1 MAISFQSALGIH
13 EQALYLRSHRA
24 EVLGNNLA
32 NVDTP
37 NFKARDVDF
46 SSLLE
51 QAKQQ
56 QDKRNRM
63 SNAQTVSSTNART
76 NALALDASKPV
87 RTDERHMSFG
97 YGPGGETELLYT
109 LPTQPSID
117 GNTVEE
123 HQEMARF
130 AKNGMDFE
138 ASLYFLNSKFKGLQG
153 AISGQ

>member
-1 MAISFQSALGIH
+1 MAISFQNALGIH
-13 EQALYLRSHRA
+13 EQAMYLRSHRA

-46 SSLLE
+46 SALLE

-56 QDKRNRM
+56 QSKG
-63 SNAQTVSSTNART
+63 QVSTT
-76 NALALDASKPV
+76 NALAVNASKPL
-87 RTDERHMSFG
+87 RTDERHLSFG
-97 YGPGGETELLYT
+97 FNDAGAELLYT
-109 LPTQPSID
+109 QPTQPSID

-138 ASLYFLNSKFKGLQG
+138 ASLYFLNSKFKGLQT
-153 AISGQ
+153 AINGQ

>member
-1 MAISFQSALGIH
+1 MAISFQNALGVH
-13 EQALYLRSHRA
+13 EQALYLRSRRA

-56 QDKRNRM
+56 SQGNVSTARSLELAA
-63 SNAQTVSSTNART
+63 SNPART
-76 NALALDASKPV
+76 DA
-87 RTDERHMSFG
+87 RHMSFT
-97 YGPGGETELLYT
+97 PDGGDGDLLYT
-109 LPTQPSID
+109 EPSQPSID

-130 AKNGMDFE
+130 AKNSMDFE
-138 ASLYFLNSKFKGLQG
+138 ASLYFLNSKFKGLQT
-153 AISGQ
+153 AINGQ

>member
-13 EQALYLRSHRA
+13 EQALYLRSQRS

-46 SSLLE
+46 SSLLDQATA
-51 QAKQQ
+51 QAK
-56 QDKRNRM
+56 
-63 SNAQTVSSTNART
+63 TSTDSLR
-76 NALALDASKPV
+76 
-87 RTDERHMSFG
+87 RTDARHLRLGSTAG
-97 YGPGGETELLYT
+97 DDGLLYIT
-109 LPTQPSID
+109 PSQPSID

-130 AKNGMDFE
+130 AKNSMDFE
-138 ASLYFLNSKFKGLQG
+138 ASLYFLNSKFKGLQT

>member
-1 MAISFQSALGIH
+1 MAAISFASALGIH

-46 SSLLE
+46 SALLD
-51 QAKQQ
+51 QAGSQS
-56 QDKRNRM
+56 M
-63 SNAQTVSSTNART
+63 G
-76 NALALDASKPV
+76 KPQ
-87 RTDERHMSFG
+87 RTDARHMTLAANDG
-97 YGPGGETELLYT
+97 DGDLLYT
-109 LPTQPSID
+109 TPSQPSID

-123 HQEMARF
+123 HREMARF
-130 AKNGMDFE
+130 AKNSMDYE
-138 ASLYFLNSKFKGLQG
+138 ASLYFLNAKFKGLQT

>member
-1 MAISFQSALGIH
+1 MAINFQSALGIH

-56 QDKRNRM
+56 QSGK
-63 SNAQTVSSTNART
+63 VSSANAFSI
-76 NALALDASKPV
+76 DASKPA
-87 RTDERHMSFG
+87 RTDERHMNFG
-97 YGPGGETELLYT
+97 FNGDEGDLLYT
-109 LPTQPSID
+109 QPTQPSID

-138 ASLYFLNSKFKGLQG
+138 ASLYFLNSKFKGLQL
-153 AISGQ
+153 AINGQ

>member
-1 MAISFQSALGIH
+1 MAISFKSALGIH
-13 EQALYLRSHRA
+13 EQALYLRSQRA

-46 SSLLE
+46 SSLLD

-56 QDKRNRM
+56 
-63 SNAQTVSSTNART
+63 TESSTAQATQFSASTPLRT
-76 NALALDASKPV
+76 NS
-87 RTDERHMSFG
+87 RHMSFESASG
-97 YGPGGETELLYT
+97 DSDLLYT
-109 LPTQPSID
+109 EPSQPSID

-130 AKNGMDFE
+130 AKNSMDFE
-138 ASLYFLNSKFKGLQG
+138 ASLYFLNSKFKGLQT
-153 AISGQ
+153 AIAGQ

>member
-1 MAISFQSALGIH
+1 MAISFQNALGVH

-56 QDKRNRM
+56 SQGNI
-63 SNAQTVSSTNART
+63 STARA
-76 NALALDASKPV
+76 NELAASQPL
-87 RTDERHMSFG
+87 RTDARHMSFTANNDDG
-97 YGPGGETELLYT
+97 DLLYT
-109 LPTQPSID
+109 EPSQPSID

-130 AKNGMDFE
+130 AKNSMDFE
-138 ASLYFLNSKFKGLQG
+138 ASLYFLNSKFKGLQT
-153 AISGQ
+153 AINGQ

>member
-1 MAISFQSALGIH
+1 MAINFQSALGVH

-46 SSLLE
+46 SALLE

-56 QDKRNRM
+56 Q
-63 SNAQTVSSTNART
+63 SNGKVSTAH
-76 NALALDASKPV
+76 ALALDASKPV

-97 YGPGGETELLYT
+97 FNSDEGELLYT
-109 LPTQPSID
+109 QPAQPSID

-138 ASLYFLNSKFKGLQG
+138 ASLYFLNSKFKGLQT
-153 AISGQ
+153 AINGQ

>member
-1 MAISFQSALGIH
+1 MAISFQNALGVH
-13 EQALYLRSHRA
+13 EQALYLRSRRA

-46 SSLLE
+46 SSLLD

-56 QDKRNRM
+56 
-63 SNAQTVSSTNART
+63 AQGSVSSTRAMELSASNP
-76 NALALDASKPV
+76 ALTDA
-87 RTDERHMSFG
+87 RHMSFTFNNDDG
-97 YGPGGETELLYT
+97 DLLYIE
-109 LPTQPSID
+109 PSQPSID

-130 AKNGMDFE
+130 AKNSMDFE
-138 ASLYFLNSKFKGLQG
+138 ASLYFLNSKFKGLQT
-153 AISGQ
+153 AITGQ

>member
-1 MAISFQSALGIH
+1 MAISFQNALGIH
-13 EQALYLRSHRA
+13 EQALYLRAHRA

-46 SSLLE
+46 SGLLE

-56 QDKRNRM
+56 
-63 SNAQTVSSTNART
+63 SSGTVSTAH
-76 NALALDASKPV
+76 ALELEASQPV
-87 RTDERHMSFG
+87 RTDARHMSFSLANG
-97 YGPGGETELLYT
+97 DGDLLYT
-109 LPTQPSID
+109 QPTQPSID

-138 ASLYFLNSKFKGLQG
+138 ASLYFLNSKFKGLQT
-153 AISGQ
+153 AINGQ

>member
-1 MAISFQSALGIH
+1 MAITFQNALGVH
-13 EQALYLRSHRA
+13 EQALYLRSRRA

-56 QDKRNRM
+56 SQ
-63 SNAQTVSSTNART
+63 SGVSSARAT
-76 NALALDASKPV
+76 ELSASQPL
-87 RTDERHMSFG
+87 RTDARHMSFAFSD
-97 YGPGGETELLYT
+97 GESDLLYT
-109 LPTQPSID
+109 EPSQPSID

-130 AKNGMDFE
+130 AKNSMDFE
-138 ASLYFLNSKFKGLQG
+138 ASLYFLNSKFKGLQT
-153 AISGQ
+153 AINGQ

>member
-51 QAKQQ
+51 QAQKQ
-56 QDKRNRM
+56 
-63 SNAQTVSSTNART
+63 SNTNVSTAH
-76 NALALDASKPV
+76 ALELASSKPL
-87 RTDERHMSFG
+87 RTDARHMDFDSASG
-97 YGPGGETELLYT
+97 SDGDLLYT
-109 LPTQPSID
+109 QPTQPSID

-138 ASLYFLNSKFKGLQG
+138 ASLYFLNSRFKGLQT